1 MAILLVFVVTLG
13 LGLAWLAGRG
23 LGVPVTT
30 VIAWATGAV
39 MLSWL
44 VLITTVPWNVYFR
57 AREVL
62 GELALS
68 QEQGLA
74 VPLEREQYARTVAR
88 RSLAL
93 ALGLDLGSGVI
104 FLGWAQIAVVG
115 YWGAGAALLLTGF
128 RPTLRTYQFLIR
140 RLGQIEQEVRYPR
153 EDVVALRGQVGDLAH
168 QMENLRHRLD
178 ENDPTSWITTQ
189 QRQWEALRQDVQ
201 RLASQQ
207 AVVAAENQADH
218 QRIAREA
225 QQAIAQLSEDG
236 RVLGQVRDLI
246 RFFKEV

>member
-1 MAILLVFVVTLG
+1 MVILAVFLAVLG
-13 LGLAWLAGRG
+13 VGLAWLAGQG
-23 LGVPVTT
+23 WGVPVETLL
-30 VIAWATGAV
+30 AWATGV
-39 MLSWL
+39 VVLGWL

-62 GELALS
+62 TEIALS
-68 QEQGLA
+68 QEQGLTLN
-74 VPLEREQYARTVAR
+74 PERERYSRLLAR

-93 ALGLDLGSGVI
+93 ALGLHLGSGLI
-104 FLGWAQIAVVG
+104 FLGLAQIAVVG

-128 RPTLRTYQFLIR
+128 RPTVRTYQFLLR

-153 EDVVALRGQVGDLAH
+153 EDVVGLRGQVTDLAQ
-168 QMENLRHRLD
+168 QMQDLGQKLN
-178 ENDPTSWITTQ
+178 ENDPTSWISTQ

-207 AVVAAENQADH
+207 VVAVAENQAEH
-218 QRIAREA
+218 QRLAQEA
-225 QQAIAQLSEDG
+225 QQAIAQLSEDS

-246 RFFKEV
+246 RFFKES